1 MEEEILIRYMLDE
14 ATEEERMEVMDWL
27 SENESNA
34 RHYAQLEKI
43 WAAGKKLAAA
53 SPADPEAAWIRFRE
67 KVAGN
72 LEKESPGLPVSEAV
86 VRPMRRNFGWMQ
98 VAAAVL
104 LVGMAWMAYQW
115 FGPGRYEELVS
126 RNMVRREKLPDG
138 SELTLNK
145 NTVISYAARFENNR
159 RVKLKEGE
167 AFFDVAHDKSHPFV
181 IDIEEVSVTVVGTSF
196 NIRHH
201 QDSTEVIVETGIV
214 RVSLN
219 GKAIELHKGEK
230 VLISSAYD
238 RLDKEQ
244 NTDELYNYYRSNLFV
259 ASNLPL
265 QRLVDVMNK
274 AFGKPRIIIKDP
286 SVASEIINTTFR
298 VDSGLDYGVQLICE
312 MSNLK
317 AERNENEILLSR
329 IK

>member
-14 ATEEERMEVMDWL
+14 STEEERREVMDWL

-34 RHYAQLEKI
+34 WRYAQLEKI
-43 WAAGKKLAAA
+43 WVAGKKLAAA
-53 SPADPEAAWIRFRE
+53 SPADTEAAWMRFRE
-67 KVAGN
+67 KVARN
-72 LEKESPGLPVSEAV
+72 VDRESHQLPVSEAV
-86 VRPMRRNFGWMQ
+86 VRPMRRNFKWMQ
-98 VAAAVL
+98 TAAAVM
-104 LVGMAWMAYQW
+104 LVGMAWIAYQW
-115 FGPGRYEELVS
+115 FGKGRYEELVS
-126 RNMVRREKLPDG
+126 HDIVRREKLPDG

-159 RVKLKEGE
+159 HLKLKEGE

-219 GKAIELHKGEK
+219 GKATELHKGEK
-230 VLISSAYD
+230 VLISSAHD
-238 RLDKEQ
+238 RLNKEQ
-244 NTDELYNYYRSNLFV
+244 NTDDLYDYYRSNLFV

-265 QRLVDVMNK
+265 QRLVDVMNE
-274 AFGKPRIIIKDP
+274 AYGKPRIVIKDP
-286 SVASEIINTTFR
+286 SVAAEIVNTTFR
-298 VDSGLDYGVQLICE
+298 VDSGLDYAVQLICT

-329 IK
+329 VK